1 MISYKKSINI
11 LKKSKIRIG
20 DEKIKTAIRERATKE
35 DIAKSE
41 WTSCCRGPIL
51 KKDLEENPRDLKSVV
66 LSGTKY
72 AYIIAAVALL
82 SGIFTPLTLGIEIE
96 NVLFGMLSIFLG
108 LAGGVIIFLGM
119 KLQKFTT
126 IMICGG
132 LGMMF
137 SSLILIYEVI
147 DKPLFG

>member
-1 MISYKKSINI
+1 MAKHRRFSDKPKSDPLEENI
-11 LKKSKIRIG
+11 EYNT
-20 DEKIKTAIRERATKE
+20 EKE
-35 DIAKSE
+35 
-41 WTSCCRGPIL
+41 IL
-51 KKDLEENPRDLKSVV
+51 SEENPRDLKSVV

-147 DKPLFG
+147 DKPLFGWEIRRQSKDKTHEGVV